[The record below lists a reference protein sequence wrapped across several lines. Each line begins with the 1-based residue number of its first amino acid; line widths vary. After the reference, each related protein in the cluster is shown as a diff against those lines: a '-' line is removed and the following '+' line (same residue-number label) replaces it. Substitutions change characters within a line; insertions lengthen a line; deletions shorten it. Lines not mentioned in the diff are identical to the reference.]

1 MVNRSKTPRSLGE
14 GDTGTSKEKD
24 IDQVYCVVLHVVEA
38 INFIGR
44 DGERETIVMNAALN
58 TVDFEVEGTPSATAE
73 TIIFNS
79 NCIWECDMAGIKR
92 IKTDHRPV
100 KLTFF
105 ACSKQ
110 LQRKPI
116 GNVLL
121 PVRGL
126 PVLTTTSN
134 NNPVQLKMIWH
145 KLICTSTEYRSHKPE
160 VLLMLAIIKKS
171 ILHAKD
177 FEPLL
182 QVSHIKQPPPAPIIK
197 SPGHSITASML
208 QSQANVYVQSLVQLG
223 LLQVGNDPL
232 IDCDIIEVK
241 LQFKK
246 LKNLSKLLKSL
257 SQGKEPANS
266 INLVFDFV
274 GNVTSIELKT
284 NDSDAYMLSDELG
297 LRFKSSLQSMRL
309 YFQRIFYLPIN
320 MYVHGAAIANYR
332 MDFGKLLPADSY
344 FLENRKFERHG
355 CLTFN
360 RFGRTDSSRD
370 IKPQLEYSFSVELKA
385 IYSRPE
391 QSVPY
396 DPEAPFVLTKEQQ
409 QQPSEFEQPKPDNK
423 SFKEL
428 VPENEGLP
436 LTEVQNSGDP
446 VCMGRDFPRRKKL
459 SSQIQNEFGQDTE
472 EGLVRRFSSTV
483 ARKSI
488 ETKKISNSLFQYSSE
503 SNAECLA
510 IYENQQF
517 DNDKSSNEQ
526 ESSQG
531 TQEQSMADGKENVKA
546 LNNVERNES
555 NSMEKPQ
562 VPSKRAKMNS
572 KSSSKSNP
580 EEMVAVEP
588 TPSME
593 QLTKLLGQEV
603 EKLTKSVE
611 IIENRSQQD
620 LRKARKMEIEE
631 DPFESDSTLCA
642 FRPQRHQRKSSKMEL
657 PASQDSSATSIS
669 HKHSKERKE
678 RRRCSGQERYVQEI
692 VDETETSMEHGSL
705 PADFPVSSTYRVKV
719 KHSDLDVSECDVFKV
734 HRGKR
739 KSKSDEQLSKLK
751 ESNSQ
756 KVFAKPKSAKAR
768 DKISTTE
775 LSLRARWVEVNKEQ
789 AQALDETEKFIQQTC
804 RDEFRK
810 VQQEDKQE
818 LLVESKRNIRK
829 VRSRKLRIQREV
841 YSDSNSNSNSDSN
854 SLHAENAKEK
864 YVESAENSVS
874 ESSVHGISSQ
884 SSDQRIDRI
893 IKKMKVS
900 KTTIQEEKY
909 EPDKLLKKKSS
920 RKIPIETS
928 VESSEQMEES
938 VQSQPKKKVQQTR
951 SKPVIQQQSEDDLKS
966 MGTLVD
972 LKSSN
977 NALRQSSSRKSLERT
992 SYMSALNQFCSP
1004 NNVSEKVNAWRQHQ
1018 IQLFEEELACKEQQ
1032 YRKDLEQMEDQGGTL
1047 VRGQGVSH
1055 KGTIIDYE
1063 AKFKELEQ
1071 HINQLQKEIDEQVR
1085 LFANRSQEM
1094 RQENKQLE
1102 REKLMLKERIFHM
1115 EMQMHELRGKAKAP
1129 DDRDLNHILKEMR
1142 SQNDRFMELSKEKD
1156 RYKKQWRRSA
1166 KEVNE
1171 LKRALTKKNVLEE
1184 PLISSEFPF
1193 DLREIL
1199 TKNEED
1205 FEREFGKIRHANGSP
1220 SFLVKSL
1227 TESADYASGDD
1238 SGNL

>member
-14 GDTGTSKEKD
+14 GDTGPSKEKD

-44 DGERETIVMNAALN
+44 DGERESIVMNAALN

-105 ACSKQ
+105 ACSKH

-116 GNVLL
+116 GTVLL

-182 QVSHIKQPPPAPIIK
+182 QVSHIKQPAPSPIVK

-257 SQGKEPANS
+257 SQGKEPATS

-320 MYVHGAAIANYR
+320 MYVNGAAIANYR

-344 FLENRKFERHG
+344 FLENRKFVRNG

-360 RFGRTDSSRD
+360 RFGRMDSSRD

-385 IYSRPE
+385 IYSRPNDGPE
-391 QSVPY
+391 ESVQY
-396 DPEAPFVLTKEQQ
+396 QPEAPFVLTKEQQ
-409 QQPSEFEQPKPDNK
+409 QQSSESNQPKPDNV
-423 SFKEL
+423 SFKE
-428 VPENEGLP
+428 NEVLP
-436 LTEVQNSGDP
+436 LIEVQNSGNP
-446 VCMGRDFPRRKKL
+446 VCVGRDFRRRKKL
-459 SSQIQNEFGQDTE
+459 SSQIQNEFGLDTE
-472 EGLVRRFSSTV
+472 EGLV
-483 ARKSI
+483 RKSI
-488 ETKKISNSLFQYSSE
+488 ETKKICNSLFQYSSE

-510 IYENQQF
+510 IYKNQQF
-517 DNDKSSNEQ
+517 DNDKSNKEQ

-531 TQEQSMADGKENVKA
+531 TNEESMADGKENVKA
-546 LNNVERNES
+546 LNNVETNES

-562 VPSKRAKMNS
+562 VPPKRAKMNS
-572 KSSSKSNP
+572 KSASKA
-580 EEMVAVEP
+580 EEMVAVEQ
-588 TPSME
+588 TASME

-620 LRKARKMEIEE
+620 LRIARKMEIEE
-631 DPFESDSTLCA
+631 DDFESDSTLCS
-642 FRPQRHQRKSSKMEL
+642 FRPQKHQRKSSKTEL
-657 PASQDSSATSIS
+657 PASQHSSATSIS
-669 HKHSKERKE
+669 HKHSKERKKG
-678 RRRCSGQERYVQEI
+678 RRYSGQKRYVQQI
-692 VDETETSMEHGSL
+692 IDETETSMEHGSL
-705 PADFPVSSTYRVKV
+705 PRDCPASSTYRVKV
-719 KHSDLDVSECDVFKV
+719 KHSDLDVSECDLFKV
-734 HRGKR
+734 HHGKR
-739 KSKSDEQLSKLK
+739 KSKSDEQLSKAPAA
-751 ESNSQ
+751 NSL
-756 KVFAKPKSAKAR
+756 KVFAKPKSANTR

-789 AQALDETEKFIQQTC
+789 AKALDETAKFIQQTC
-804 RDEFRK
+804 QNEIRK
-810 VQQEDKQE
+810 VQQEDQQA
-818 LLVESKRNIRK
+818 LGQPQLVESKRNIRK

-841 YSDSNSNSNSDSN
+841 YSDSDSDSDN
-854 SLHAENAKEK
+854 LHAENAKKK

-874 ESSVHGISSQ
+874 IVGSESSVHVISSQ
-884 SSDQRIDRI
+884 SSDQRIERI

-909 EPDKLLKKKSS
+909 EPETSNDLPDKLLKKKSS
-920 RKIPIETS
+920 RKIPNEAS
-928 VESSEQMEES
+928 VESSEQLEES
-938 VQSQPKKKVQQTR
+938 VQAQPKKKVHRKR
-951 SKPVIQQQSEDDLKS
+951 SKPGIQQPSEDDLTS
-966 MGTLVD
+966 MGTLVE

-992 SYMSALNQFCSP
+992 SYMSALDQFCNP
-1004 NNVSEKVNAWRQHQ
+1004 NSVSEKVKAWRQHQ
-1018 IQLFEEELACKEQQ
+1018 IQLFEEELARKEQQ
-1032 YRKDLEQMEDQGGTL
+1032 YKKDLEQMEDQDGTL
-1047 VRGQGVSH
+1047 VRSQGVSH

-1063 AKFKELEQ
+1063 AKFKELEL
-1071 HINQLQKEIDEQVR
+1071 HINQLQREIDEQVR

-1115 EMQMHELRGKAKAP
+1115 EMQIHELRGKAKAP

-1142 SQNDRFMELSKEKD
+1142 SQNERFMELSKEKD

-1171 LKRALTKKNVLEE
+1171 LKRALIKENDPKES
-1184 PLISSEFPF
+1184 LISSEFPF
-1193 DLREIL
+1193 NLREIL
-1199 TKNEED
+1199 TKNEEE
-1205 FEREFGKIRHANGSP
+1205 FEREFGKLRYANGSP
-1220 SFLVKSL
+1220 SFLVKSF
-1227 TESADYASGDD
+1227 D
-1238 SGNL
+1238 